1 MRQEIIPDGTAA
13 NQFQA
18 FQDQPK
24 TPDSWEIDIFFD
36 DKMWLAGPATSISV
50 VEEGEL
56 RATIEVR
63 RKILTSTIIQRISL
77 AYNSP
82 RIDFHTH
89 IDWKDRNTLLKVA
102 FPVEVLSP
110 TATYEIPWGAIHR
123 PTHRNTSWDW
133 AKFEVPAQKWVDL
146 SEGGHGVSL
155 LNDSKYGHDI
165 QGNVIRLTLLR
176 SPSYPDPSADFGDH
190 EFVYSL
196 LPHGSEWK
204 SKTIS
209 EAYSLN
215 DQLITFVNPWPSEI
229 QAETRGSFI
238 HVDQENVIIE
248 TIKAAE
254 DGQGLILR
262 MYESQRKR
270 CNFVLTAGFDILEVF
285 RTNLIEDNLY
295 SLKADGNQ
303 IRFEIKPYQI
313 ITMRVI
319 PAA

>member
-1 MRQEIIPDGTAA
+1 
-13 NQFQA
+13 
-18 FQDQPK
+18 
-24 TPDSWEIDIFFD
+24 
-36 DKMWLAGPATSISV
+36 

-82 RIDFHTH
+82 RIDFQTH

-110 TATYEIPWGAIHR
+110 TATYEIPWGDIQR
-123 PTHRNTSWDW
+123 PTHKNTSWDW

-165 QGNVIRLTLLR
+165 HGNVIRLTLLR
-176 SPSYPDPSADFGDH
+176 SPSYPDPSADFGEH

-196 LPHGSEWK
+196 LPHGNDWK
-204 SKTIS
+204 SNTIS
-209 EAYSLN
+209 EAYALN
-215 DQLITFVNPWPSEI
+215 DPLITFVNPQSSRI
-229 QAETRGSFI
+229 QTDIQGPFI
-238 HVDQENVIIE
+238 DVDQENVIIE

-270 CNFVLTAGFDILEVF
+270 CNFVLTAGFDILEAF

-295 SLKADGNQ
+295 SLEADGNQ

-319 PAA
+319 PTA